1 MYMFLTTVLLYPVIE
16 NIILRLGLK
25 KIIKSNILFLIINI
39 IVYIVYLM
47 VFQNHA
53 EISLIISSLSITFSY
68 LKNKNIILTMFIN
81 IVFNALIFSLNYFK
95 EEFLLFYYSVIYFLW

>member
-25 KIIKSNILFLIINI
+25 KIIKSNILFIIINI

-53 EISLIISSLSITFSY
+53 EISLIISGLIITLVI
-68 LKNKNIILTMFIN
+68 LK
-81 IVFNALIFSLNYFK
+81 
-95 EEFLLFYYSVIYFLW
+95 